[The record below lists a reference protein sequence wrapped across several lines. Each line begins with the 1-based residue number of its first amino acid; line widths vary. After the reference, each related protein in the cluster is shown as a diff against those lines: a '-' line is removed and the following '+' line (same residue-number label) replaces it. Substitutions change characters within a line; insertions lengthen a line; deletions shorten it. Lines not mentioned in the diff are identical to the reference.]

1 MMNGLKKKMERFL
14 YGDEEQPRAAQ
25 QPQPFAPAPD
35 AAFTQQPQP
44 QYAPP
49 MQANYYQPQQ
59 AAPQQPAYQPQAA
72 YQQPQQPVYQQPVQP
87 QPAPRQTASQNS
99 WNSRFNQKQEKVVN
113 IRDYQQP
120 APETAAPAEEAKPMS
135 QATTR
140 VVCARGMMDC
150 RLAITLLRAGDAV
163 LVTMENIK
171 DPAEMRRLVDTLSG
185 ACYSLSASITKV
197 SRYGVYLLA
206 PQSMVVYADQLINQ
220 MNGAAPK
227 AQRPMYQPGQR
238 PAMQSQAAYQQQQPA
253 YQPQTAYQQPQQ
265 PAYQPQAAYQ
275 QPQQPVYQP
284 QAAAYQQP
292 RQDAYQPQAESLYQ
306 QNAFTQRTAAP
317 QENTAA
323 FYARPQ
329 QVQAPQMPAF
339 ASQSAN
345 SGYVPDDMEV
355 AE

>member
-1 MMNGLKKKMERFL
+1 MAVGDMMNGLKKKMERFL

-25 QPQPFAPAPD
+25 QSQPFAPAPD

-49 MQANYYQPQQ
+49 MQANYYQPPQPVQ
-59 AAPQQPAYQPQAA
+59 AA
-72 YQQPQQPVYQQPVQP
+72 PQQPVYQQPVQP
-87 QPAPRQTASQNS
+87 QPAPQQAAPQNS
-99 WNSRFNQKQEKVVN
+99 WNNRFGQKQEKVVN

-120 APETAAPAEEAKPMS
+120 APEAVPAEEAKPAA

-238 PAMQSQAAYQQQQPA
+238 PVMHQSQAS
-253 YQPQTAYQQPQQ
+253 
-265 PAYQPQAAYQ
+265 AYQ

-284 QAAAYQQP
+284 QAPVYQQPQQPVYQPQAAVYQQP
-292 RQDAYQPQAESLYQ
+292 RQEVYQPQAENAYQ

-317 QENTAA
+317 QENVGA
-323 FYARPQ
+323 FYTRPQ

-339 ASQSAN
+339 SSQSAN
-345 SGYVPDDMEV
+345 SGYVPDDVEV

>member
-1 MMNGLKKKMERFL
+1 MAVGDVMNGLKKKMERFL
-14 YGDEEQPRAAQ
+14 YGDEEQPRAVQ

-59 AAPQQPAYQPQAA
+59 AASQQPV
-72 YQQPQQPVYQQPVQP
+72 YQQPQQPVYQQPAQP
-87 QPAPRQTASQNS
+87 QPAPQQAAPQNS

-120 APETAAPAEEAKPMS
+120 APEMAAPAEEAKPMS
-135 QATTR
+135 QAITR

-150 RLAITLLRAGDAV
+150 RLAITLLRAEDAV

-206 PQSMVVYADQLINQ
+206 PQSMVVYADQMINQ

-238 PAMQSQAAYQQQQPA
+238 PAMQSQAAYQQQQQSAYQPQTAYQQQPQPA
-253 YQPQTAYQQPQQ
+253 YQPQTAYQPQP
-265 PAYQPQAAYQ
+265 
-275 QPQQPVYQP
+275 
-284 QAAAYQQP
+284 AYQQP

>member
-14 YGDEEQPRAAQ
+14 YGDEEQPRAVQ

-35 AAFTQQPQP
+35 AAFSQQPQP
-44 QYAPP
+44 QYVPP

-59 AAPQQPAYQPQAA
+59 PVQAAPQQPA
-72 YQQPQQPVYQQPVQP
+72 YQQPQQPVYQQPQQHQTAP
-87 QPAPRQTASQNS
+87 QQPAPQNA
-99 WNSRFNQKQEKVVN
+99 WNNRFGQKQEKVVN

-120 APETAAPAEEAKPMS
+120 APEMAAPAEEAKPAA

-238 PAMQSQAAYQQQQPA
+238 PVMPQHQAS
-253 YQPQTAYQQPQQ
+253 AYQQPQQ
-265 PAYQPQAAYQ
+265 PVYQPQASAY
-275 QPQQPVYQP
+275 QQPVYQP

-292 RQDAYQPQAESLYQ
+292 RQEAYQPQAENAYQ

-317 QENTAA
+317 QENTGA

>member
-1 MMNGLKKKMERFL
+1 MAVGDMMNGLKKKMERFL
-14 YGDEEQPRAAQ
+14 YGDEEQPRAVQ

-59 AAPQQPAYQPQAA
+59 AAPQQPV

-87 QPAPRQTASQNS
+87 QPAPQQAAPQNS
-99 WNSRFNQKQEKVVN
+99 WNSRFGQKQEKVVN

-120 APETAAPAEEAKPMS
+120 APEAAPADETKPAA

-227 AQRPMYQPGQR
+227 TQRPMYQPGQR
-238 PAMQSQAAYQQQQPA
+238 PVMPQQQASAYQQA
-253 YQPQTAYQQPQQ
+253 QQ
-265 PAYQPQAAYQ
+265 PAYQPQASVYQ

-284 QAAAYQQP
+284 QASAYQPP
-292 RQDAYQPQAESLYQ
+292 RQEAYQPQAENAYQ

-339 ASQSAN
+339 SSQSAN

>member
-1 MMNGLKKKMERFL
+1 MAVGDMMNGLKRKMERFL
-14 YGDEEQPRAAQ
+14 YGDEEQPRAVQ

-72 YQQPQQPVYQQPVQP
+72 YQQPQQPVYPQPVQP
-87 QPAPRQTASQNS
+87 QPAPQQAAPQNN
-99 WNSRFNQKQEKVVN
+99 WNSRFGQKQEKVVN

-120 APETAAPAEEAKPMS
+120 APEMAAPADEGKPAG
-135 QATTR
+135 QVTTR

-227 AQRPMYQPGQR
+227 AQRPVYQPGQR
-238 PAMQSQAAYQQQQPA
+238 PVMPQQPA
-253 YQPQTAYQQPQQ
+253 YQPQAAYQQPQQ

-284 QAAAYQQP
+284 QAAYQHP
-292 RQDAYQPQAESLYQ
+292 RQEAYQPQAENAYQ

-317 QENTAA
+317 QENNAA

-339 ASQSAN
+339 SSQSAN